1 MTLRN
6 KHLSKSSRI
15 TKEEEEVELIE
26 HAKKKI
32 NEIDELK
39 KE

>member
-15 TKEEEEVELIE
+15 TKEEEVELIE